1 MKKYVLLVMASFMM
15 FGIAMAQP
23 QTSPKGKMGMKN
35 EFRNGKMPM
44 MSPQRRSEQMAKV
57 LGLTDE
63 EKVKVQALF
72 EKQAADQKQLQAE
85 VKKTRAEFKAKFESQ
100 HKAQDQELQ
109 SIIGQEKFNKL
120 QSLRIEHM
128 GKMIS
133 KMKHNGCGMMNDSTH
148 RPQKF
153 HRQPANN

>member
-1 MKKYVLLVMASFMM
+1 MKKYVLFVMASFML

-23 QTSPKGKMGMKN
+23 QNSPQGKMGMKN

-85 VKKTRAEFKAKFESQ
+85 VQKTRAEFKAKFESQ
-100 HKAQDQELQ
+100 RKAQDQELQ
-109 SIIGQEKFNKL
+109 SIIGQEKFSKL

-133 KMKHNGCGMMNDSTH
+133 KMKHNGCRMMNDSTH